1 MLKFSSNIGFAKLGK
16 KLERERYYSYLRD
29 FGFGQQSGIDIPGEV
44 EGTLHLP
51 SRWFEIDLAAIS
63 FGQGVTVTPLQLA
76 TATAAIANGGLMM
89 QPYLVERIV
98 DGSGLEQSVQQPQ
111 VRRRVISE
119 KTARQVRE
127 MMVGVVEPGGT
138 GNRAAVPGYRVGGK
152 TGTAQKVD
160 PVTGGYSVDKRVASF
175 VGFVPAER
183 PALVILVTLDEP
195 QGKTYGGVVAAPVFS
210 RVASQALRYL
220 DIPPD
225 QAVQLATLPDAEPE
239 ELPLIE
245 TVIPELAGDGLQMPD
260 LRGMSYR
267 QVLQTMQRKGLN
279 LNLSGSGRVVEQS
292 PRPGRRIRYN
302 SEAWVKF
309 GA

>member
-1 MLKFSSNIGFAKLGK
+1 
-16 KLERERYYSYLRD
+16 
-29 FGFGQQSGIDIPGEV
+29 
-44 EGTLHLP
+44 
-51 SRWFEIDLAAIS
+51 
-63 FGQGVTVTPLQLA
+63 
-76 TATAAIANGGLMM
+76 
-89 QPYLVERIV
+89 
-98 DGSGLEQSVQQPQ
+98 
-111 VRRRVISE
+111 
-119 KTARQVRE
+119 
-127 MMVGVVEPGGT
+127 
-138 GNRAAVPGYRVGGK
+138 
-152 TGTAQKVD
+152 VD

-225 QAVQLATLPDAEPE
+225 QAVRLATLPDAEPE

-279 LNLSGSGRVVEQS
+279 LKLSGSGRVVEQS